1 MAYLTN
7 GANEIIARGLVRED
21 RKQYVRIYPDPNGT
35 NEGRHLLDVIKAN
48 GYTYGNLEGCLL
60 KAIEH
65 EDDEDVFVAPYVDAG
80 SSGSNGGE
88 GSAQYGSLVEIDD
101 KAYIE
106 IGTEGDLCLTNTNG
120 YTDDIDEDR
129 SECDDCGDLVNNDE
143 MYSTYHDQYVCEHCI
158 NENYYYAFVRNGQDY
173 VHDEYVVSV
182 GDEYYHVDYL
192 DRYDIYECQASN
204 EYYHLDDLVYT
215 SMGYIHVQYAKP
227 LDHEDDEGNDYAHE
241 DDAHQLSDGT
251 WCHSDNAD
259 ELQDEIDGED
269 DEDNNTTTNTQGQ
282 TPNENN

>member
-1 MAYLTN
+1 ML
-7 GANEIIARGLVRED
+7 
-21 RKQYVRIYPDPNGT
+21 
-35 NEGRHLLDVIKAN
+35 
-48 GYTYGNLEGCLL
+48 
-60 KAIEH
+60 
-65 EDDEDVFVAPYVDAG
+65 F
-80 SSGSNGGE
+80 
-88 GSAQYGSLVEIDD
+88 
-101 KAYIE
+101 
-106 IGTEGDLCLTNTNG
+106 
-120 YTDDIDEDR
+120 R
-129 SECDDCGDLVNNDE
+129 S
-143 MYSTYHDQYVCEHCI
+143 
-158 NENYYYAFVRNGQDY
+158 
-173 VHDEYVVSV
+173 VVSV